1 MDLQIILIFI
11 LALLTINLIFVG
23 FYLVIV
29 LKEFRQ
35 TIKKSNEI
43 LDDVHHVSDTLT
55 NPAAALTGVVTGITE
70 GVKAIKAITSL
81 VDAKKNGDEEIDE

>member
-11 LALLTINLIFVG
+11 LALLTLNLIFVG
-23 FYLVIV
+23 FYVVVV

-43 LDDVHHVSDTLT
+43 LDDVHQVSDTIT
-55 NPAAALTGVVTGITE
+55 NPATALTGIVAGVTE

-81 VDAKKNGDEEIDE
+81 VDTKKEDEDL